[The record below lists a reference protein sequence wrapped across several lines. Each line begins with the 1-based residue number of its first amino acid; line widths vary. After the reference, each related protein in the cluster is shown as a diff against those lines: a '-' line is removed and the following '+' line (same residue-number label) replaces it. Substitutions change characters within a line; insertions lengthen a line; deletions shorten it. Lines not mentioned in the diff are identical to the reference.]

1 MDLTLAKRARRAR
14 RLNTS
19 ATVVSAAAN
28 LAAALIS
35 VDNIDTAVQCL
46 TATYVFLDADDE
58 LLVLQRQEALDDA
71 AGLTAAVDVIG
82 QFHESEEVQEAGLTM
97 LSSVRYCAAMPLRTS
112 VAEIVETV
120 VFALRTHGAVR
131 KVVVNGL
138 RALTALARL
147 DDVRNRV
154 LPRVGAIGVVMQ
166 CLAEWEEEPLVV
178 IEAARFL
185 TGAAVRCEG
194 NKSDITWNGAL
205 GCLAEAVKKRND
217 GQMIAEWC
225 AAVRNVTV
233 SRRDVVKF
241 VGDMGY
247 VEELLIALKKYGEM
261 ERTALHALAALY
273 HLVIEEAINVKRFM
287 QWEGWDEVLC
297 QTARV
302 HFDHWQ
308 IQTLVFGIAVVV
320 GGEKEMA
327 ALLVDEGMVQ
337 IALNAM
343 HRHVTRRGL
352 LHYGAKCVRVLL
364 QTAERGMEQVSQCG
378 GIVRLLDL
386 LYCSVARPIT
396 DTAEHCAGYTEVY

>member
-1 MDLTLAKRARRAR
+1 M
-14 RLNTS
+14 
-19 ATVVSAAAN
+19 
-28 LAAALIS
+28 S
-35 VDNIDTAVQCL
+35 VDTVDTAVQCL
-46 TATYVFLDADDE
+46 TAAHVYLDADDE

-112 VAEIVETV
+112 VAEIVEIV

-131 KVVVNGL
+131 RVVVNGL

-154 LPRVGAIGVVMQ
+154 LPRVGAIGAVVR
-166 CLAEWEEEPLVV
+166 CLAEWEGEPLVV
-178 IEAARFL
+178 VEAARFL
-185 TGAAVRCEG
+185 TVAAVRCEG

-205 GCLAEAVKKRND
+205 GYLAGAVRKRDD
-217 GQMIAEWC
+217 GQMTAEWC

-241 VGDMGY
+241 IGDMGY
-247 VEELLIALKKYGEM
+247 VEEVLSALKRYGEM

-273 HLVIEEAINVKRFM
+273 HLVVEEVRNVERFVG
-287 QWEGWDEVLC
+287 WEGWDEVLC
-297 QTARV
+297 QMARV
-302 HFDHWQ
+302 HFDQWQ

-320 GGEKEMA
+320 GGEKETAA
-327 ALLVDEGMVQ
+327 ALIDVGLLQ
-337 IALNAM
+337 IVLNAM

-352 LHYGAKCVRVLL
+352 LYYGAKCVRVLL
-364 QTAERGMEQVSQCG
+364 QITERGMEEVRQCG
-378 GIVRLLDL
+378 GMVRLLDL
-386 LYCSVARPIT
+386 LYCSVARPAS
-396 DTAEHCAGYTEVY
+396 DTSEHCAGYAEVY